1 MRRPDIVLAI
11 FLALL
16 ATSCAMKQDGG
27 PRRSVRVLTAEE
39 IAELPAT
46 TAMEAVRRARP
57 QWLRPRS
64 SPTMENPAP
73 AMPVLYMD
81 GVRMGDLSQMET
93 VRAEEVEQME
103 YLYPSEATN
112 RFGTGHQ
119 GGAILVTT
127 R

>member
-1 MRRPDIVLAI
+1 MRRSAIVLSI

-27 PRRSVRVLTAEE
+27 PSRSVRILTAEE

-64 SPTMENPAP
+64 SPTMENPMP
-73 AMPVLYMD
+73 AMPILYMD
-81 GVRMGDLSQMET
+81 GVRIGDVSQLET